1 MGSSTVFGDF
11 NSHQG
16 HQPLTRTVWWS
27 SKNPSVST
35 WLHGQFPI
43 EENRWFSRRK
53 AGSIFSWRNPRT
65 SSQNGWKGTF
75 TVETGI
81 SMGQKSCFRFSI
93 FPEINPF
100 IHLGYFMPIYSW
112 WITAFFNIFFS
123 YFSTF
128 FYIFFHIF
136 IRFCFC
142 FQILPIFFFPFPQ
155 SLAWAFPDPGRRWR
169 WKLNCRSCRQDW
181 NRSFKGHSMYI
192 YCTFSYTNM

>member
-65 SSQNGWKGTF
+65 SSQNGLKGTF

-128 FYIFFHIF
+128 FYIFSI
-136 IRFCFC
+136 
-142 FQILPIFFFPFPQ
+142 
-155 SLAWAFPDPGRRWR
+155 
-169 WKLNCRSCRQDW
+169 
-181 NRSFKGHSMYI
+181 
-192 YCTFSYTNM
+192 FSYVFVFVSRFFRYFFSPSLNPWLGLFPIQGADGDEN